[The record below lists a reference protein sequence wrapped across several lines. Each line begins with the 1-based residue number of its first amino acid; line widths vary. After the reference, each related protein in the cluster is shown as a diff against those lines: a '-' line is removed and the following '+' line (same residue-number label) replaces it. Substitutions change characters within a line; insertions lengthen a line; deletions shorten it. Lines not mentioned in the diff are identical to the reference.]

1 MNTLALPVDPSPAVP
16 RPDLRLW
23 IFEDHQCF
31 RELLADYLRTLPGIT
46 VVGTL
51 DDEEQLH
58 AAVAAGQVDLVL
70 LDLHLSGAGGFQVME
85 RLRQCAPAPAV
96 LILSGQATLHSLAMA
111 VRLGAVGYLQKTAPL
126 QELVPA
132 LSAIRE
138 GRTYFGEGVPREL
151 AACVSSN
158 AGSPSVAELSQ
169 REVDLLARLA
179 HGASAK
185 ELAAE
190 WNLSCFTIY
199 KARTQILRRINARN
213 QRELVAYALANGLLD
228 ASLAR

>member
-1 MNTLALPVDPSPAVP
+1 
-16 RPDLRLW
+16 
-23 IFEDHQCF
+23 
-31 RELLADYLRTLPGIT
+31 
-46 VVGTL
+46 
-51 DDEEQLH
+51 
-58 AAVAAGQVDLVL
+58 
-70 LDLHLSGAGGFQVME
+70 
-85 RLRQCAPAPAV
+85 
-96 LILSGQATLHSLAMA
+96 
-111 VRLGAVGYLQKTAPL
+111 
-126 QELVPA
+126 
-132 LSAIRE
+132 
-138 GRTYFGEGVPREL
+138 
-151 AACVSSN
+151 
-158 AGSPSVAELSQ
+158 VAELSQ